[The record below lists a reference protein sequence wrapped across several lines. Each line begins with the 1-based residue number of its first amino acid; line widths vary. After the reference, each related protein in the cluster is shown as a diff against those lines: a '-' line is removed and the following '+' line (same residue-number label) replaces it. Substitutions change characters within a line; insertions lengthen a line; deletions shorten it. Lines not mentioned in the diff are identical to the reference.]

1 VIRLIYNSI
10 RAFLWDEKVAAS
22 SLRSF
27 LTFIASSVAIVT
39 ASASDA
45 TGGVNA
51 DIIRQWDWQAWAIRL
66 GAAALAAGAVRIRAG
81 DKNEPAPLSPP
92 SSPTA
97 QP

>member
-1 VIRLIYNSI
+1 MIKLITGWV
-10 RAFLWDEKVAAS
+10 RGFLFDPKVAAA

-27 LTFIASSVAIVT
+27 LTFLASASAIVV

-51 DIIRQWDWQAWAIRL
+51 DIIRQWDWKAWAIRL

-81 DKNEPAPLSPP
+81 EKNIPP
-92 SSPTA
+92 V
-97 QP
+97 